1 MNYILGNEHFYIP
14 NDLISIE
21 DLLKK
26 FKVKIILPKR
36 ISELEVGDDFTSYKY
51 YQEFND
57 LPEIEKEYYYDGYID
72 DIEEGIIESMDD
84 VFESFHR
91 FESEFQVI
99 EIKEPP
105 LKFSAEDIPEGE
117 DIGEIFLNMD
127 NIEFGMSSC
136 LFYYEYPC
144 PNQKG
149 MPRILEYTWSGYPS
163 PIDY

>member
-1 MNYILGNEHFYIP
+1 MNYILGNKHFDIP

-26 FKVKIILPKR
+26 FKVEILLPKR
-36 ISELEVGDDFTSYKY
+36 ISELEVADDFTSYKY
-51 YQEFND
+51 FQEFD
-57 LPEIEKEYYYDGYID
+57 ELPEIEKEYYYDGYID
-72 DIEEGIIESMDD
+72 DIEDGIIESMDD

-91 FESEFQVI
+91 FESEFHVI
-99 EIKEPP
+99 EIREPP
-105 LKFSAEDIPEGE
+105 FKFSVEDIHDDE

-127 NIEFGMSSC
+127 NIEYGMSSC

-149 MPRILEYTWSGYPS
+149 IPFILEYTWSGYPS